1 MADRTDRE
9 RNEGGKVVAP
19 AAEANKGW
27 SAGGLFGWLA
37 LALGTL
43 GFIWFVSHQL
53 GAGWEGRENEA
64 LGKVRGLQLPGM
76 TRNLSDA
83 TIDLSNEARTK
94 GTFVGQF
101 AWSASQVQGPLYTVK
116 LNWME
121 GSEHKRAEFQVD
133 LQNATVVPGGPAA
146 VGVLTQAGATQI
158 PAAGGGGAKEE

>member
-1 MADRTDRE
+1 MADRE

-19 AAEANKGW
+19 VTDGNKG
-27 SAGGLFGWLA
+27 SNAGGLLGWLA

-64 LGKVRGLQLPGM
+64 QAKVRELKLPGM
-76 TRNLSDA
+76 SRNLSDA
-83 TIDLSNEARTK
+83 TIDMSNEARTK

-101 AWSASQVQGPLYTVK
+101 AWSAAQVQGPLYTVK

-133 LQNATVVPGGPAA
+133 LENKTVVPGGPSA

-158 PAAGGGGAKEE
+158 PAAAGAAAPN

>member
-9 RNEGGKVVAP
+9 RNEGGKVVVP
-19 AAEANKGW
+19 ATEANKGGM
-27 SAGGLFGWLA
+27 GGLLGWLA

-64 LGKVRGLQLPGM
+64 LGTVKELKLPGM

-83 TIDLSNEARTK
+83 TIDLSNDARAK
-94 GTFVGQF
+94 GNFVGQF
-101 AWSASQVQGPLYTVK
+101 SWSASQVQGPLYAVK

-133 LQNATVVPGGPAA
+133 LENKTVVPGGPAA
-146 VGVLTQAGATQI
+146 AGVLTQAGATQI
-158 PAAGGGGAKEE
+158 PAAATGGAKP

>member
-1 MADRTDRE
+1 MADRE

-19 AAEANKGW
+19 VTDENKGW
-27 SAGGLFGWLA
+27 NAGGLLGWLA

-64 LGKVRGLQLPGM
+64 QAKVRELKLPGM
-76 TRNLSDA
+76 SRNLSDA
-83 TIDLSNEARTK
+83 TIDMSNEARTK

-101 AWSASQVQGPLYTVK
+101 AWSAAQVQGPLYTVK

-133 LQNATVVPGGPAA
+133 LENKTVVPGGPSA

-158 PAAGGGGAKEE
+158 PAAAGAAAPN

>member
-1 MADRTDRE
+1 MSDRNDRE
-9 RNEGGKVVAP
+9 RKEGGKVVAP
-19 AAEANKGW
+19 ATEANKGGGA
-27 SAGGLFGWLA
+27 AGLLGWLA

-43 GFIWFVSHQL
+43 GFIWFVSNQL

-64 LGKVRGLQLPGM
+64 LAQVKALQLPGM

-83 TIDLSNEARTK
+83 TIDLSNDARTK

-101 AWSASQVQGPLYTVK
+101 AWSASQSQGPLYTVK

-133 LQNATVVPGGPAA
+133 LENKTVVPGGPSA

-158 PAAGGGGAKEE
+158 PAAAGAAAPN